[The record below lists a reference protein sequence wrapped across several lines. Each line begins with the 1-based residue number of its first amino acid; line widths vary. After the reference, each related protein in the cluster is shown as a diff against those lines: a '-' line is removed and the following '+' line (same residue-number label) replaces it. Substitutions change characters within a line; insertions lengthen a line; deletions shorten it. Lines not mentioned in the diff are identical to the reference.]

1 MSFFD
6 FKNFS
11 LVIAIVIGTSF
22 AHADENGQN
31 VIYLGSGSAK
41 SGNPSVTSNKTPVTL
56 GYLRLSNTTDT
67 VWGADISGEGTMLD
81 SSWGQ
86 NRAVKQATSF
96 NILLG
101 KNLGKTEN
109 SRFDA
114 SLILGA
120 REKTRSCPASYLG
133 YQCYADTKPNTSY
146 GFNSGVALT
155 WAYKSVL
162 LGLRATG
169 ESTQILLGYRY

>member
-1 MSFFD
+1 MKSKSIIFLGLTLLAFISA
-6 FKNFS
+6 K
-11 LVIAIVIGTSF
+11 
-22 AHADENGQN
+22 ADENGQN

-41 SGNPSVTSNKTPVTL
+41 SGNPTTTSSKSPFTV
-56 GYLRLSNTTDT
+56 GYLRLSNSTDT
-67 VWGADISGEGTMLD
+67 VIGGDISGEGTMLD

-86 NRAVKQATSF
+86 NHAVKQATSF
-96 NILLG
+96 NLLLG

-120 REKTRSCPASYLG
+120 KEKTRSCPASYLG
-133 YQCYADTKPNTSY
+133 YQCYADAKPNTSY

-155 WAYKSVL
+155 WTYKSAL
-162 LGLRATG
+162 IGLRATG
-169 ESTQILLGYRY
+169 ESTQMLLGYRF

>member
-1 MSFFD
+1 MKFNKIFTI
-6 FKNFS
+6 FS
-11 LVIAIVIGTSF
+11 IVLATSS
-22 AHADENGQN
+22 AYADGNGQN

-41 SGNPSVTSNKTPVTL
+41 SGDPTTTSSKSPFTI
-56 GYLRLSNTTDT
+56 GYLRLSNSSDT
-67 VWGADISGEGTMLD
+67 VIGGDISGEGTLLD

-120 REKTRSCPASYLG
+120 KEKTRSCPASYLG
-133 YQCYADTKPNTSY
+133 YQCYADAKPDTSY

-155 WAYKSVL
+155 WTYKSVL
-162 LGLRATG
+162 VGLRATG
-169 ESTQILLGYRY
+169 ESTQAVMGYRF